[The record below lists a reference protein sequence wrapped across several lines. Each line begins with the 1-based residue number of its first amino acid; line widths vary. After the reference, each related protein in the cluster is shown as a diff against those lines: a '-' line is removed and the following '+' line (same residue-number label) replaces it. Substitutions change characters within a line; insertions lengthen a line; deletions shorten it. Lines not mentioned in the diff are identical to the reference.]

1 MELSV
6 WITYFIATII
16 LSLSPGPGVFSSI
29 SSGLHHGF
37 RLGLWNGVGMQ
48 AANMILVGI
57 VSLGLGAILLASET
71 LFALVKWLGVAY
83 LVYLGVVTWRAP
95 ARGFQDNPHDEAQT
109 ARDVFLR
116 GFFVNITNPKGIIF
130 FAAILP
136 QFIDVARPQ
145 LQQYAILAATTF
157 AVDLVAM
164 MGLHGARGE
173 GAARDARPGP
183 AALGEPRPRRRLR
196 GGRRGAGE
204 LPESGFGRMTL
215 SQPFPGRGSNAGRVF
230 VINNTEERT

>member
-1 MELSV
+1 MDLSV

-16 LSLSPGPGVFSSI
+16 LSPSPGPGVFSSI

-48 AANMILVGI
+48 AANLILVGI

-83 LVYLGVVTWRAP
+83 LIYLGVVTWRAP
-95 ARGFQDNPHDEAQT
+95 AQGFQDNPHDEAQT

-157 AVDLVAM
+157 AVDLVIM
-164 MGLHGARGE
+164 MGYTALAAKVLRLMRDPGHLRWVNRGLGGAFV
-173 GAARDARPGP
+173 AAGVALASFRR
-183 AALGEPRPRRRLR
+183 AA
-196 GGRRGAGE
+196 
-204 LPESGFGRMTL
+204 SI
-215 SQPFPGRGSNAGRVF
+215 S
-230 VINNTEERT
+230 

>member
-1 MELSV
+1 MDLSV

-16 LSLSPGPGVFSSI
+16 LSVSPGPGVFSSI

-48 AANMILVGI
+48 AANLILVGI

-157 AVDLVAM
+157 AVDLAIM
-164 MGLHGARGE
+164 MGYTALAAKVLRLMRDPGQLRWVNRGLGGAFV
-173 GAARDARPGP
+173 AAGV
-183 AALGEPRPRRRLR
+183 ALASFRR
-196 GGRRGAGE
+196 A
-204 LPESGFGRMTL
+204 
-215 SQPFPGRGSNAGRVF
+215 V
-230 VINNTEERT
+230 V

>member
-1 MELSV
+1 MDLSV

-71 LFALVKWLGVAY
+71 LFALVMWLGVAY

-157 AVDLVAM
+157 AVDLVVM
-164 MGLHGARGE
+164 MGYTALAAKVLRLMRDPGHLRWVNRGLGGAFV
-173 GAARDARPGP
+173 AAGV
-183 AALGEPRPRRRLR
+183 ALASFRR
-196 GGRRGAGE
+196 A
-204 LPESGFGRMTL
+204 
-215 SQPFPGRGSNAGRVF
+215 V
-230 VINNTEERT
+230 V